1 MILITGGRG
10 QGKLGFARSLAA
22 FEIGGSQIADGETDP
37 FEAAFSRPVIKHF
50 ERYIKRGMQN
60 QLDCEAFLRRI
71 LSDNPDA
78 VVIADEIGCG
88 IVPVDAFERAYRD
101 EAGRLCQLLA
111 REAGAVY
118 RVNFGI
124 GQQIK

>member
-1 MILITGGRG
+1 
-10 QGKLGFARSLAA
+10 
-22 FEIGGSQIADGETDP
+22 
-37 FEAAFSRPVIKHF
+37 
-50 ERYIKRGMQN
+50 MQN

-78 VVIADEIGCG
+78 IVIADEIGCG
-88 IVPVDAFERAYRD
+88 IVSVDAFERAYRD

-118 RVNFGI
+118 RVIFGI

>member
-1 MILITGGRG
+1 MPVPG
-10 QGKLGFARSLAA
+10 A

-78 VVIADEIGCG
+78 IVIADEIGCG

-101 EAGRLCQLLA
+101 EAGGCASFWRGRQA
-111 REAGAVY
+111 PSTA
-118 RVNFGI
+118 
-124 GQQIK
+124 

>member
-10 QGKLGFARSLAA
+10 QGKLDFARSLAA

-78 VVIADEIGCG
+78 IVIADEIGCG
-88 IVPVDAFERAYRD
+88 IVPVDAFEAGVPRRGRAAVPASGAGGRRRLPRD
-101 EAGRLCQLLA
+101 LRHRTAD
-111 REAGAVY
+111 
-118 RVNFGI
+118 
-124 GQQIK
+124 